1 MKTVIVL
8 WGQIPLWIIMS
19 VSLRNLVNMLPNPN
33 SIQSQYVYNQMM
45 MGGVS
50 WIPNLI
56 EVDCSYIL
64 PVTLGIIN
72 LAIVEVINKFLDKL

>member
-1 MKTVIVL
+1 M
-8 WGQIPLWIIMS
+8 MS

-33 SIQSQYVYNQMM
+33 SLQAQYVYNQMTM
-45 MGGVS
+45 EGVS

-64 PVTLGIIN
+64 PVALGVIN
-72 LAIVEVINKFLDKL
+72 ILNIEVI